1 MVAEV
6 VVVPPQE
13 GAVGRGC
20 RQPLELEK
28 SGNWVPPWGLQQEH
42 SPADNLDVSLSNPL
56 QTSGLQNFLGL
67 FSLPLFSSHS
77 LGCPGVAL
85 APWERKTK
93 LLKGRVVC
101 FLHCFDVGTL
111 PAFIKPSQ
119 AQSHRPPGGGWAGAK
134 L

>member
-56 QTSGLQNFLGL
+56 QTSGLQNCKIMNL
-67 FSLPLFSSHS
+67 
-77 LGCPGVAL
+77 C
-85 APWERKTK
+85 
-93 LLKGRVVC
+93 C
-101 FLHCFDVGTL
+101 F
-111 PAFIKPSQ
+111 
-119 AQSHRPPGGGWAGAK
+119 
-134 L
+134 